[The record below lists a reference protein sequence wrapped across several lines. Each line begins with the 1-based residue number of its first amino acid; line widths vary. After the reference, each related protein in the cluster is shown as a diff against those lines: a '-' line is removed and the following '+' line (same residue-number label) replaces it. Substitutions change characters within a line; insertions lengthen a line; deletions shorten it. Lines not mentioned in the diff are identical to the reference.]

1 MAAASR
7 IWRFVKTNL
16 LRAEGRKYY
25 VDQGRPF
32 FFSTAHVELFNFD
45 PPDRGGGYLT
55 PSPPLNTILIPISNR
70 TQGKGE
76 SRPPSLL

>member
-25 VDQGRPF
+25 VDQGRPL

-45 PPDRGGGYLT
+45 PLNRGRGGYLT
-55 PSPPLNTILIPISNR
+55 PTPHPNVILTSI
-70 TQGKGE
+70 
-76 SRPPSLL
+76 

>member
-45 PPDRGGGYLT
+45 PPDRGEGYLT
-55 PSPPLNTILIPISNR
+55 PSHLLNAILIHI
-70 TQGKGE
+70 
-76 SRPPSLL
+76 

>member
-45 PPDRGGGYLT
+45 PPDRGGGGT
-55 PSPPLNTILIPISNR
+55 
-70 TQGKGE
+70 
-76 SRPPSLL
+76 